1 MATAAAAD
9 RRNDGALG
17 TSGDVGLESGFAD
30 PLNDVLDL
38 LRSGVVGHVHNHGN
52 GLSIVFC
59 KKVFCKKRKPRF
71 YRGFGGI
78 FELSLITVLRTGS
91 DSSPPPRM
99 ETNSG

>member
-1 MATAAAAD
+1 MATTAASD

-17 TSGDVGLESGFAD
+17 TTGDVGLESGFAD
-30 PLNDVLDL
+30 ALNDVLDL

-52 GLSIVFC
+52 GLSILL
-59 KKVFCKKRKPRF
+59 CKKRKPRF

-78 FELSLITVLRTGS
+78 FELFSIIVLTIGS